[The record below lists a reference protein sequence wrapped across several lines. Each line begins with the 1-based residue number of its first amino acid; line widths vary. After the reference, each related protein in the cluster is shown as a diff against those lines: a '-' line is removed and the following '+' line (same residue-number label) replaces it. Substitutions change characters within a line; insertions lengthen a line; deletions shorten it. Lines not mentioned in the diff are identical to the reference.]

1 MGMFRKF
8 HYLLAMS
15 YLMVLLPLEV
25 AVCDDNGIET
35 ISILA
40 DQASEDIQPG
50 ILHFKGHFSMQT
62 RDWKLESTLATVH
75 GKPDKP
81 ASVYLE
87 GSPARF
93 FIYQDKEAGTGVV
106 EATAPEM
113 TYHRSTNI
121 LRLSGGAL
129 LQLDDEQVRSKVI
142 EYNVE
147 TERYRAGG
155 ADGVLIHVPVKD

>member
-1 MGMFRKF
+1 MLRERLY
-8 HYLLAMS
+8 HLAMS
-15 YLMVLLPLEV
+15 FLMVLVPLEV
-25 AVCDDNGIET
+25 AVCADNGIET
-35 ISILA
+35 ISITA

-81 ASVYLE
+81 DKVYLE

-93 FIYQDKEAGTGVV
+93 LIYQDNPGGLDVV
-106 EATAPEM
+106 EATAPQM
-113 TYHRSTNI
+113 VYQRSADI

-129 LQLDDEQVRSKVI
+129 LKLDDELVRSNVI
-142 EYNVE
+142 EYNLE
-147 TERYRAGG
+147 TKRYRAGG
-155 ADGVLIHVPVKD
+155 ADGVLIQVPVED